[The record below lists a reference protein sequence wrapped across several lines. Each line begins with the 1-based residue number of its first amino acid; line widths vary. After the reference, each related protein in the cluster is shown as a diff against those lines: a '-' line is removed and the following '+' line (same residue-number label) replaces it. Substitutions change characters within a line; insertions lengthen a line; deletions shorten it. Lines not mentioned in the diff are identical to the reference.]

1 MKKFDDIKTVFID
14 LDDTIWDFT
23 ANSKVAM
30 RMVYDKFGLNEQCPY
45 EAFIDCYLKHNS
57 ELWTLYHHGKISKD
71 FLVTERFRVSFE
83 ECGIK
88 FDDASLP
95 AEINNEYL
103 ETIVTLEKVVDGAPE
118 LLSHLKERGPVY
130 ILSNGFKNLQYR
142 KLKSGKLDGYIDKLV
157 LSDDINVTK
166 PDRRLFDYA
175 LEVVGGSAETTVMIG
190 DNYDADI
197 MGAHNAGWKTI
208 FFDRTNCE
216 TPGNVFDLRVTEL
229 KEIIKFI

>member
-30 RMVYDKFGLNEQCPY
+30 RMVYDKFGLNEQSPY

-57 ELWTLYHHGKISKD
+57 ELWTLYHHGKITKD
-71 FLVTERFRVSFE
+71 FLVMERFLRAFR

-88 FDDASLP
+88 FDDTSFP
-95 AEINNEYL
+95 SQINHEYL
-103 ETIVTLEKVVDGAPE
+103 ETIVTLDKVVDGAPV
-118 LLSHLKERGPVY
+118 LLAHLKERGPVY
-130 ILSNGFKNLQYR
+130 ILSNGFKSLQHR

-157 LSDDINVTK
+157 LSEDINVTK
-166 PDRRLFDYA
+166 PHRGIFDYA
-175 LEVVGGSAETTVMIG
+175 LSVVGGSPETTVMIG

-216 TPGNVFDLRVTEL
+216 TPGNVFDLRVTDL